1 MLIEGF
7 DQNGTTT
14 AVPQTRISG
23 GSFLLEER
31 KPDDVFTPEDF
42 TEQHLLIAQTAE
54 EFAVNEIVPN
64 IEKMEHKDFSITRDL
79 LKKAGELGLSS
90 AEIPEAY
97 GGLEMDKVTAAVIAD
112 HIAKYAGFAT
122 TWGGHTGIGTLPIVY
137 FGTEEQKQKYL
148 PRLAAGEIVGAYAL
162 SEASSGSDALNCRTR
177 AELSKDGKHYILN
190 GEKMWITNAGFADLF
205 TVFAKVDGEKFTAFL
220 VEKIFPWIFHRR
232 GRAQNGH
239 PRLIYLP
246 HHFE

>member
-1 MLIEGF
+1 MV
-7 DQNGTTT
+7 TT
-14 AVPQTRISG
+14 AIPTTRISG
-23 GSFLLEER
+23 GGFLLEER
-31 KPDDVFTPEDF
+31 KGDEVFTPEDF
-42 TEQHLLIAQTAE
+42 TEQHQLIGQTAE
-54 EFAVNEIVPN
+54 EFAINEIVPN

-137 FGTEEQKQKYL
+137 FGTEEQKKKYL

-162 SEASSGSDALNCRTR
+162 SEASSGSDALNCRAR
-177 AELSKDGKHYILN
+177 AQLSPDGKHYVLN

-205 TVFAKVDGEKFTAFL
+205 NVFSRIL
-220 VEKIFPWIFHRR
+220 HRWR
-232 GRAQNGH
+232 RTQVRN
-239 PRLIYLP
+239 PRIVYLS